1 MARFSSKPQLQTLAS
16 SVIIPGTA
24 PEGGAAVGGG
34 TVSPG
39 NDIRLTV
46 GQLLATLGDAGASQA
61 TRVGST
67 AKWQAAKA
75 RGATN
80 PARLA
85 IVGDSNVA
93 GQGSGTGADGLVGA
107 ATTSL
112 ARRFMAK
119 KGVRTDSFFGEQNVT
134 LANTGLASYDP
145 RITLGTGWVPDATV
159 SQIFGGRHMKAAGG
173 SAGKL
178 RFTPAGAFSSFRVW
192 YPTLAGLNTAVGIYV
207 DGSLVDTVSQDAAAS
222 LVSKDYTV
230 SAGTHYIEVGVGSGG
245 DAFVCGIETFDG
257 SASPV
262 ALVGGYCAAKSA
274 DLIVASQPWNHRPML
289 SALRP
294 DFTVVICTINDT
306 TAGTDPGTWYANLE
320 AVVKAA
326 SATSDGCLC
335 VGFVP
340 NDGKALGGI
349 YGYDAKAAALRN
361 IAADY
366 NWHFLDLRVALGRS
380 WARQSDR
387 GLVFDNVHPNAT
399 GAEAIASA
407 LSDFLQL

>member
-1 MARFSSKPQLQTLAS
+1 LLRTTSWQVTNDTYAYILGVGRRSVTSFGVEFGRGSNAASGSFQQLQFVEVPGITDSEVVVWLEVELIGSTLTVRRLDGTVVLTRSDSTHQAAGRVGVNYFRGSQGGPGLFTGFYFESLDPTSEYTDEAGDTYLQTLAS

-112 ARRFMAK
+112 ARRFMVK

-145 RITLGTGWVPDATV
+145 RITLGTGWAPDSTV
-159 SQIFGGRHMKAAGG
+159 S
-173 SAGKL
+173 
-178 RFTPAGAFSSFRVW
+178 
-192 YPTLAGLNTAVGIYV
+192 
-207 DGSLVDTVSQDAAAS
+207 
-222 LVSKDYTV
+222 
-230 SAGTHYIEVGVGSGG
+230 
-245 DAFVCGIETFDG
+245 
-257 SASPV
+257 
-262 ALVGGYCAAKSA
+262 
-274 DLIVASQPWNHRPML
+274 
-289 SALRP
+289 
-294 DFTVVICTINDT
+294 
-306 TAGTDPGTWYANLE
+306 
-320 AVVKAA
+320 
-326 SATSDGCLC
+326 
-335 VGFVP
+335 
-340 NDGKALGGI
+340 
-349 YGYDAKAAALRN
+349 
-361 IAADY
+361 
-366 NWHFLDLRVALGRS
+366 
-380 WARQSDR
+380 
-387 GLVFDNVHPNAT
+387 
-399 GAEAIASA
+399 
-407 LSDFLQL
+407 